1 VDNSG
6 HLTPFEAPAEAI
18 ALIRRLWLD

>member
-6 HLTPFEAPAEAI
+6 DLTPFEAPAEAI
-18 ALIRRLWLD
+18 ALLRRLWLD